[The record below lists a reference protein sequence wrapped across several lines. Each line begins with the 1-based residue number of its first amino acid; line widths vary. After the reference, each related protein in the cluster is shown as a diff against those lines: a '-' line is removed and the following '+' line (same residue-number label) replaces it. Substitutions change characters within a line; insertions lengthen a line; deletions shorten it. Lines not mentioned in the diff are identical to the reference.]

1 MAKKLSTFYYMAVF
15 LVVIYFLLTLPQ
27 RVEKRNAFWNQL
39 TGREGMVNKTC
50 PDGTRTDGPCLLEF
64 PSV

>member
-1 MAKKLSTFYYMAVF
+1 MAKKLSTFYYMAVI
-15 LVVIYFLLTLPQ
+15 LVVIYLVATLPQ
-27 RVEKRNAFWNQL
+27 RIEKRNAFWGQFF
-39 TGREGMVNKTC
+39 REGMVNKTC

>member
-1 MAKKLSTFYYMAVF
+1 MAKKLSTFYYMAVI
-15 LVVIYFLLTLPQ
+15 LVVIYLVATSGQ
-27 RVEKRNAFWNQL
+27 RNAFWGQFF
-39 TGREGMVNKTC
+39 REGMVNKTC